1 MKLLLT
7 REQASKGLV
16 SKKIEFKLTARASLS
31 DDEKSKIDRYKMGD
45 LLLYTNLEDRGSGA
59 LGAISRA
66 MSGVELRVNDL
77 VHGKSVTC
85 KDILEMMGIENQ
97 IRGACEQFKLMLDA
111 ASGFEGETVIE
122 Y

>member
-7 REQASKGLV
+7 KEQATKGMM
-16 SKKIEFKLTARASLS
+16 SKKVEFKLTARASLS
-31 DDEKSKIDRYKMGD
+31 EEEQAKIATYKMGD

-59 LGAISRA
+59 LGAISRS

-77 VHGKSVTC
+77 VVGKSITC

-97 IRGACEQFKLMLDA
+97 IRTACEQFKLMLDA
-111 ASGFEGETVIE
+111 ASNFEGETVIE